1 MTIAENAYLKLER
14 ADEQIREI
22 NQYLLQNPPFGYAL
36 ETDFFN
42 RTRALFAL
50 KHDLSLK
57 KLVIRCGE
65 ALHNIRSAL
74 DQLYWELISPAI
86 PPEKHKAVYFPIS
99 KDEESLEQT
108 IKSRLGHSL
117 GDTFFLALKSLNC
130 HLGNTGNRFL
140 CLLHEINIDDKHKFP
155 VPAGNFTR
163 INSVSVQQQV
173 PDFPNSIVN
182 GGFGRCKKDVVWPLG
197 KYKAEDL
204 QRIVPPT
211 TDVFLRELDLPVET
225 WLFIDRPEYSGEI
238 IETLRN
244 IHVAAKEAIDTLVKA
259 VGK

>member
-1 MTIAENAYLKLER
+1 MSIAENAYLKLER

-22 NQYLLQNPPFGYAL
+22 NKYLLENPPFSYAL

-42 RTRALFAL
+42 RTRALLAL
-50 KHDLSLK
+50 KHDLSVK

-65 ALHNIRSAL
+65 VLHNIRSSL
-74 DQLYWELISPAI
+74 DQLYWELISPVI

-117 GDTFFLALKSLNC
+117 GDEFFLALKSLNC
-130 HLGNTGNRFL
+130 HLGNAGNRYL

-163 INSVSVQQQV
+163 INSASIQQQV
-173 PDFPNSIVN
+173 ADFPNSIMN
-182 GGFGRCKKDVVWPLG
+182 GGFGRCKKDVVWSLG
-197 KYKAEDL
+197 KHTTEDL

-211 TDVFLRELDLPVET
+211 TDVFLRELDVPVET
-225 WLFIDRPEYSGEI
+225 WFFINRPEYSGEV
-238 IETLRN
+238 IETLQN
-244 IHVAAKEAIDTLVKA
+244 IHGAAKEAVDILVKA